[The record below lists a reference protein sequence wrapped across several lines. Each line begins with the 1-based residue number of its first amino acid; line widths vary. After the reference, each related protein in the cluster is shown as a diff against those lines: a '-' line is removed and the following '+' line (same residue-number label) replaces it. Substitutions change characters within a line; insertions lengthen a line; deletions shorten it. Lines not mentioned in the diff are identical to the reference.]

1 MDTVSFRVA
10 FLVVWFGT
18 GAITGLWLAR
28 RGHDIRWIPIA
39 LVLGPIFV
47 PIALERADRGGP
59 RRVSKND
66 AESAS
71 PNVGPRVLVGWDG
84 SAQAAAALDAAQR
97 LFGGDG
103 ELVLAE
109 VVPYEAAEDPQQ
121 AVVASADAE
130 LNAVAAKVGRPAR
143 PPRHEVLVGAAGEA
157 LAHRAQQLEADVI
170 AVGRRGRGVSRLL
183 LGSVSSYL
191 LEHSAVPVLIV
202 DPAHMRV

>member
-1 MDTVSFRVA
+1 MDTVAFRVA

-28 RGHDIRWIPIA
+28 RGHDLRWIPIA

-59 RRVSKND
+59 RRVSTGDDD
-66 AESAS
+66 AAPS
-71 PNVGPRVLVGWDG
+71 VGPRVLVGWDG

-121 AVVASADAE
+121 AVVATADAE
-130 LNAVAAKVGRPAR
+130 LNAVAAKIGRPDR

-191 LEHSAVPVLIV
+191 LEHSPVPVLIV